1 MSDLT
6 PDSTPLSGGLL
17 GLLSRLPGSYAGPR
31 TPEAAPYGLV
41 GVGEGTLAAHLL
53 QALALPSLTRSGTQF
68 VLGSPDAAALAT
80 DYADLA
86 EVAGASARRIG
97 TGGRPEDLDVLVPGG
112 PLSTYH
118 FAQAVAHASGHADEA
133 QQADAAMGELAA
145 RCAPNI
151 EENNPARDLAWSLWG
166 RTPLLLSA
174 PDADALPHA
183 WQQLLARTGKTLAVP
198 LLGDPLPLVSGAFDA
213 RHEQGDAKVALI
225 LGDTD
230 PALLLAREILESRID
245 EIIHV
250 PAPGGAQGYPAALTL
265 WYFGAWVAA
274 YLAERYG
281 AEPADPAVLARAQA
295 TLSGEGGGE
304 AGGDLRLSAPRDD
317 LRRTRVEEAA
327 PEWED
332 DDGGDDGDDADLDGF
347 DDPEDREED

>member
-1 MSDLT
+1 MSD
-6 PDSTPLSGGLL
+6 STSETHAPSGGLL
-17 GLLSRLPGSYAGPR
+17 GLLSRLPGSYAGPQ
-31 TPEAAPYGLV
+31 TPEAAPYALV

-53 QALALPSLTRSGTQF
+53 QALALPSLTRAGTQF

-97 TGGRPEDLDVLVPGG
+97 TGGRPEEIDVLVPGG

-118 FAQAVAHASGHADEA
+118 FAQAVAYASGHADEA
-133 QQADAAMGELAA
+133 RQADTALADLAA

-166 RTPLLLSA
+166 RTPLLLAA

-198 LLGDPLPLVSGAFDA
+198 LLGDPLPLASGAFDA

-250 PAPGGAQGYPAALTL
+250 PAPDGAQGYPAALAL

-274 YLAERYG
+274 YLAERYDT
-281 AEPADPAVLARAQA
+281 EPADPAVLARAQA
-295 TLSGEGGGE
+295 SLSGEGGSE

-317 LRRTRVEEAA
+317 LRRTRVEEDEPDWA
-327 PEWED
+327 
-332 DDGGDDGDDADLDGF
+332 DDADDDL